1 MSELVTCR
9 VRLPRGL
16 QAKVSLV
23 TRQEGSTVNQ
33 FIALAIA
40 EKLSTV
46 EALNALRGRAD
57 RADMK
62 SFRRI
67 LRRSTDSSS
76 PTDTHCHDRTA

>member
-16 QAKVSLV
+16 QSKVSLV

-46 EALNALRGRAD
+46 EALKALRRRAD

-62 SFRRI
+62 SFRQI
-67 LRRSTDSSS
+67 LKRSSQ
-76 PTDTHCHDRTA
+76 AG